1 MNPIFNTKTMFYDYF
16 PHINPMRM
24 KTDFDL
30 GFFEQSVIRNEI
42 QKTIRQ
48 AYDRLVASH
57 DLMHVEVYQEI
68 GDEFDQHFYD
78 ELKSAVRNHFRA
90 MRSWEFL
97 DKLMLKKVVDD
108 EKESANFNSR
118 MLATLGY
125 GLKKNPDG
133 AIDLKEA
140 LVALLNG
147 DLDCLN
153 GRELLYLTKIK

>member
-16 PHINPMRM
+16 PHINPLRM
-24 KTDFDL
+24 KNDFDL

-48 AYDRLVASH
+48 SYDRLVASH

-78 ELKSAVRNHFRA
+78 ELKSAVHHHFHA

-108 EKESANFNSR
+108 ETECDNFNSR

-125 GLKKNPDG
+125 GLKKNSDG
-133 AIDLKEA
+133 VIDLKEA
-140 LVALLNG
+140 LVALFNHDMDMLT
-147 DLDCLN
+147 
-153 GRELLYLTKIK
+153 GRELLYLTKVK